1 MGEHDAFWMR
11 RALEIGRRGRFWS
24 GSNPSVGCLLV
35 RDGEVLAEGFTHPEG
50 HEHAEVHALKQVAD
64 ATNATAYVTLE
75 PCAHT
80 GRTGPCVEALIDAGV
95 SRVVIGLQDPDP
107 RVSGRGIRRLI
118 ESGIQVSVGVEEALC
133 EEALRGFLLRI
144 KRGWGRVRVK
154 VGMSSDGRT
163 AMASGESQWITGPDA
178 RRDVQVARA
187 ESDAILT
194 GVGTVLADNCAL
206 TLRQDDWPSS
216 EDDWARASDHGPIRV
231 VLDSQGRIPSTARIL
246 SADAPTFVL
255 TASESA
261 AERYTN
267 GIAVASDGEQLDL
280 SAVLTWLGQRGCND
294 ILVEA
299 GSTLVGSLVA
309 QDLIDEWLI
318 YQAPMLLGSTSR
330 PVHSADFDAL
340 ADASRY
346 VFMSHDLIGDDLRI
360 IMRRRG

>member
-1 MGEHDAFWMR
+1 MR
-11 RALEIGRRGRFWS
+11 RALEVGRRGRFWS
-24 GSNPSVGCLLV
+24 GSNPSVGCVLL
-35 RDGEVLAEGFTHPEG
+35 RDGEVLAEGFTQPEG
-50 HEHAEVHALKQVAD
+50 HDHAEAHALKQVAD
-64 ATNATAYVTLE
+64 PANATAFVTLE

-80 GRTGPCVEALIDAGV
+80 GRTGPCVEALIEAGI

-133 EEALRGFLLRI
+133 EEALRGFLLRLN
-144 KRGWGRVRVK
+144 RGWGRVRVK

-178 RRDVQVARA
+178 RRDVQLLRA

-194 GVGTVLADNCAL
+194 GVGTVLADDCAL
-206 TLRQDDWPSS
+206 TLRRDDWSGS
-216 EDDWARASDHGPIRV
+216 EDDWTRATEWSPIRV
-231 VLDSQGRIPSTARIL
+231 VLDSRGRTPSTARIL

-255 TASESA
+255 TASQSA
-261 AERYTN
+261 ADRFKSAIS
-267 GIAVASDGEQLDL
+267 IARDGEQLDL
-280 SAVLTWLGQRGCND
+280 SAVLSWLGQRGCND

-309 QDLIDEWLI
+309 QDLIDEWVI
-318 YQAPMLLGSTSR
+318 YQAPMLLGSAAR
-330 PVHSADFDAL
+330 PTHNAEFDAL
-340 ADASRY
+340 ADARRY
-346 VFMSHDLIGDDLRI
+346 VFFSHDLIGDDLRI